1 MGNVFSHFGAKPK
14 KVPEAPEA
22 NTGPVEINGVQV
34 EYRVCSCCK
43 PDKRGRVP
51 ASQARFFVYDESGK
65 PIQMARTWE
74 SLCELRGWNS

>member
-14 KVPEAPEA
+14 RAPEA
-22 NTGPVEINGVQV
+22 NIGPVEIYGVQV

-43 PDKRGRVP
+43 PDKKGKVP
-51 ASQARFFVYDESGK
+51 STQARFFVYDESGK
-65 PIQMARTWE
+65 LIQMALTWE